1 MTKLYVAC
9 MRWACDTEPVCAGT
23 NKLAVI
29 QEALRILKAE
39 HGKGLVDRGAAMC
52 SARIQRDDIEVIEI
66 PFIQTR
72 K

>member
-9 MRWACDTEPVCAGT
+9 MRWACDTEPVCVGT
-23 NKLAVI
+23 SKLAVRR
-29 QEALRILKAE
+29 EAVRILKAQ
-39 HGKGLVDRGAAMC
+39 HGDGPVDRGAAMC
-52 SARIQRDDIEVIEI
+52 SARICHDDIEVIEI

>member
-23 NKLAVI
+23 NKLAVRR
-29 QEALRILKAE
+29 EAVRILKAE
-39 HGKGLVDRGAAMC
+39 HGDDVFRGAAMC
-52 SARIQRDDIEVIEI
+52 SARICHDDIEVIEI